1 MKLTSNYVLVKKDES
16 GKTAGG
22 IYIPEIGTVPM
33 QLGTV
38 VQIGPGKYNPMFD
51 KRIPIEVKV
60 GDRVIFNPGV
70 AIEINITQKNEAGVA
85 TKVKLLQLPDTECSV
100 ILENNEEV

>member
-22 IYIPEIGTVPM
+22 IYIPEIGTIPM

-38 VQIGPGKYNPMFD
+38 VQVGPGKYNPMFD
-51 KRIPIEVKV
+51 KRVPIEVNI

-70 AIEINITQKNEAGVA
+70 AIEINITQKDEKGNS
-85 TKVKLLQLPDTECSV
+85 TKVKLLQLPDNECSV
-100 ILENNEEV
+100 VLEDNEEI

>member
-16 GKTAGG
+16 GKTPGG
-22 IYIPEIGTVPM
+22 IFIPEIGTIPM

-38 VQIGPGKYNPMFD
+38 VEVGPGKYNPMFD
-51 KRIPIEVKV
+51 KRVPVEVKV

-70 AIEINITQKNEAGVA
+70 AIELNITQKNENGVA
-85 TKVKLLQLPDTECSV
+85 TKVKLLQIPDNECSV
-100 ILENNEEV
+100 ILEDNEEI